1 MTPQERLFRIRLAR
15 TEGVGPI
22 TYRQLLRRYGSAE
35 EALAALPELARA
47 GGRSAPP
54 RVPPMADIVREEEAL
69 QKMGGAFL
77 LFGESLYPPLL
88 AMLDDAPPVVAVLGA
103 AEMLSERAV
112 AIVGARNASANG
124 QRIAEQLGEE
134 LAEAGFVVVSGMARG
149 IDAAAH
155 RGAMRARHSLGPTV
169 AVVAGGLDVPY
180 PDEHAALQQA
190 IAEHGAVVSEMPLG
204 TAPQA
209 RHFPRR
215 NRIIA
220 GLVLGVVVVE
230 AALRSGSLVT
240 VRIAQNAGREIFAVP
255 GSPLDPRS
263 RGTNDLIR
271 QGAHL
276 TESISDVLDNLPDHP
291 AREGLS
297 RLPLFAREA
306 AFGSEEIPEDSFE
319 GRAHADGDAGG
330 DLDAVTLAELRRR
343 IPDLLDSAPIAV
355 DELVR
360 RCHFPAAAVMAVLLE
375 LELAG
380 RIETLPGNRVALLGT
395 SHSGFYS

>member
-1 MTPQERLFRIRLAR
+1 MTPKERLSRIRLAR
-15 TEGVGPI
+15 TEGVGPM
-22 TYRQLLRRYGSAE
+22 TYRRLLYRYSSAE
-35 EALAALPELARA
+35 EALIALPELARA

-54 RVPPMADIVREEEAL
+54 RVPSMAEIAREEEAL
-69 QKMGGAFL
+69 QKMGGKFL
-77 LFGESLYPPLL
+77 LMGEAPYPPLL
-88 AMLDDAPPVVAVLGA
+88 ALLDDAPPVVAVLGT
-103 AEMLSERAV
+103 AETLSKRAV
-112 AIVGARNASANG
+112 ALIGARNASANG
-124 QRIAEQLGEE
+124 QRIAEHLGEE

-155 RGAMRARHSLGPTV
+155 RGAMRAHNGRGCTV

-180 PDEHAALQQA
+180 PHEHVALQQA

-255 GSPLDPRS
+255 GSPLDPRA

-276 TESISDVLDNLPDHP
+276 TESISDVLENLPDHP

-306 AFGSEEIPEDSFE
+306 AFGSDEILEDSPED
-319 GRAHADGDAGG
+319 RDHADRDAGG
-330 DLDAVTLAELRRR
+330 DVSAATLAELRTQ
-343 IPDLLDSAPIAV
+343 IPDLLDRAPIAV

-395 SHSGFYS
+395 SP